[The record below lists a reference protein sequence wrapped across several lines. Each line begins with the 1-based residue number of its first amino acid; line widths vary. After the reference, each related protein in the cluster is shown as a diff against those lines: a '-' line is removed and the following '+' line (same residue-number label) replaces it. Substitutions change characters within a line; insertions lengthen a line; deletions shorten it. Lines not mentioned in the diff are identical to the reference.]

1 MLNKDILKSRLL
13 FQRYYQ
19 LSSSEA
25 RQGIQAF
32 LKYNKF
38 CFIDYIVF
46 LKEFLPFREWP
57 TKKYLFLL
65 SFQKVEIEL
74 NKTVWTFPGC
84 KYSWLE
90 LVVILMRLLEVCNLN
105 KKTKCKKRHIVII
118 HKNKSKNSFFL
129 LLSLL

>member
-1 MLNKDILKSRLL
+1 MLSKDILKSRLL

-19 LSSSEA
+19 LSSSDA

-65 SFQKVEIEL
+65 SFQKVKIEL
-74 NKTVWTFPGC
+74 TKTVWTFPRC
-84 KYSWLE
+84 KYSWL
-90 LVVILMRLLEVCNLN
+90 VIILMRLLEVCNLN

-118 HKNKSKNSFFL
+118 HKNKSKNSLFL